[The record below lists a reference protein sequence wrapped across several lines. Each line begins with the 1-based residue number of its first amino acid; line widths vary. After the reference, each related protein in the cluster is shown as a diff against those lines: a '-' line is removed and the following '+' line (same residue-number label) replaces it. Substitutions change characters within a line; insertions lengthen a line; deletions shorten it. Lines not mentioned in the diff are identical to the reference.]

1 MMCKSNRN
9 GGVTKMSFS
18 STLVKWREQEVV
30 NLRKFITYSLLG
42 SVVLHIGILTFS
54 VSNNIK
60 NKVPDIS
67 RKPIEVTIIE
77 APLANQKKTP
87 NFKVGKRGGEK
98 SGGGGGKLSISFLG
112 KSNNNSTNN
121 STNRKTYNSA
131 SSIIQQSILYKFS
144 QSNPD

>member
-1 MMCKSNRN
+1 
-9 GGVTKMSFS
+9 
-18 STLVKWREQEVV
+18 
-30 NLRKFITYSLLG
+30 LLG